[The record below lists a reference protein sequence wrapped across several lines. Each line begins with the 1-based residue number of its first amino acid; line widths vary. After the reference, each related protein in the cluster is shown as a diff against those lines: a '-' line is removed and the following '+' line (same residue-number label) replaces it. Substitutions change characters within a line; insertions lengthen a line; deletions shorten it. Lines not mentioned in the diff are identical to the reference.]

1 MYQLR
6 PAAERGHSQ
15 LSWLNS
21 YHSFSFGEYYD
32 PRFQGFSHLRVI
44 NDDSVI
50 AGAGF
55 ATHGHRDME
64 IISYVRQGTLMHQ
77 DSLGSR
83 EEIQAGEFQLMRA
96 GSGIRHSEFNAS
108 ASAPVHFMQIWIEP
122 AQRGL
127 APSYQQRA
135 FATQEGL
142 QLIASPDGAGGSLQ
156 VAQDMT
162 LYRWQSGPLDYV
174 LAPGRWALPAAVD
187 GPTEWPRHTP
197 GPWRWPASA
206 RARHNTQPAGSGRG
220 AIVRL
225 ARGLKPRRRRRLA
238 ISL

>member
-44 NDDSVI
+44 NEDSVI

-64 IISYVRQGTLMHQ
+64 IISYVRQGTLAHQ

-142 QLIASPDGAGGSLQ
+142 QFIASPDGAGGSLQ

-174 LAPGRWALPAAVD
+174 LAPGRWLYLQLLTGQLNGPGIRLAPGDGLQVREPGTLNLQGQGEALLFDLPAA
-187 GPTEWPRHTP
+187 
-197 GPWRWPASA
+197 
-206 RARHNTQPAGSGRG
+206 
-220 AIVRL
+220 
-225 ARGLKPRRRRRLA
+225 
-238 ISL
+238 